1 MAAPNIVN
9 VANITGVSTFVSIG
23 NTNTYNL
30 LLSNPAS
37 SNSVY
42 KVNTIIASN
51 IDGSNNVD
59 VTVSLFSQAV
69 GAGTSTPLV
78 YTTTVPAKGTL
89 IVLGKDTPIYLEEN
103 RSISA
108 LASNANRC
116 AIICS
121 YESIQ

>member
-1 MAAPNIVN
+1 MANPNIVN
-9 VANITGVSTFVSIG
+9 VNNITGLTTFVSIG

-30 LLSNPAS
+30 ILSNSAS

-51 IDGSNNVD
+51 IDGSSNVD

-69 GAGTSTPLV
+69 GAGVSTPLV

-89 IVLGKDTPIYLEEN
+89 VVLGKDTPIYLEEN

-121 YESIQ
+121 YEYIQ

>member
-51 IDGSNNVD
+51 TDGSNNVD